1 MIDNRHKVLEK
12 YGLSDKEIIV
22 YLECLKHS
30 ESSPYSLSKATKI
43 PRTTIYDVL
52 MDLALKNLVELEQ
65 SDGFTKQQTRVKAK
79 NPSELRKNIRERRQS
94 LEDLEID
101 LLEILPELK
110 GTYHKERSPNA
121 AFQFYP
127 GIEGAKKTYYGLEG
141 KERIYDDIA
150 WTYLIRA
157 DAFGHREI
165 DKDMAS
171 ENRKLRLA
179 GRKIREIVPLN
190 DWTRDILVYTHI
202 QNPDFMNTWDYRYVD
217 SPMFK
222 MYLRF
227 AVAGTRIRITSIE
240 DDEMWGVMI
249 NSKLLSDSIR
259 SIFELTWTLATP
271 VTEKILKE
279 WKRESVF
286 SRVKR
291 KANSRQKIANS

>member
-1 MIDNRHKVLEK
+1 MDSKAKVLEK
-12 YGLSDKEIIV
+12 FGLSEKEIIV

-30 ESSPYSLSKATKI
+30 ESSPYSLSKATGI

-79 NPSELRKNIRERRQS
+79 NPSELRKTVRNRRKS

-101 LLEILPELK
+101 LIEILPELK
-110 GTYHKERSPNA
+110 GTYHKDRKPNA
-121 AFQFYP
+121 NFQFYP

-141 KERIYDDIA
+141 KRRIYDDIA

-157 DAFGHREI
+157 DAFGHQEI
-165 DKDMAS
+165 DKDMA
-171 ENRKLRLA
+171 EAARKQRLA
-179 GRKIREIVPLN
+179 GRRVREIVPLN
-190 DWTRDILVYTHI
+190 DWTRDILVYTYI
-202 QNPDFMNTWDYRYVD
+202 QNPNFLETWDYRYID
-217 SPMFK
+217 SPIFK

-240 DDEMWGVMI
+240 DDEMWGLVM
-249 NSKLLSDSIR
+249 NSRLFSDSIR
-259 SIFELTWTLATP
+259 SIFELTWSMAIP

-286 SRVKR
+286 RRVRR
-291 KANSRQKIANS
+291 KVKSEIVK